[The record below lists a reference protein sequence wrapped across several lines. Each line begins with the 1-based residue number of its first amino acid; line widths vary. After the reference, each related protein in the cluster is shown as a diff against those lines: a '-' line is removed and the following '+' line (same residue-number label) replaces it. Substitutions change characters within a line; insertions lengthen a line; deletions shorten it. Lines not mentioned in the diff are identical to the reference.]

1 MIKACELLSTPVDE
15 ALIVQYLQHPMIA
28 KDFAGY
34 YDLYKK
40 YEKDYDAAKIVNGKW
55 QTVTVEKLRDAAFDE
70 KVTMIGLL
78 TSSLNEAFMD
88 ACLAEDYTQQLFET
102 LKAFKVKIS
111 EASDTEGFD
120 VLSGTVNETGS
131 RLLKDKAAGLL
142 DAWQFKVGR
151 RVVKQLEVF
160 QSQCRASGL
169 KTAEEVFAFVK
180 DSFNDT
186 VSQRQATM
194 DETDEKLHH
203 VFEFL
208 TEAFGESQE
217 MVIFMTELNM
227 DEYAL
232 KYIGIHGSKDY
243 FKYNQTLL
251 FGENRKKL
259 LDEIDAMP
267 ATWLI

>member
-1 MIKACELLSTPVDE
+1 MDE
-15 ALIVQYLQHPMIA
+15 ALIVQYLQHPIIA

-40 YEKDYDAAKIVNGKW
+40 YEKDYDAAQIVNGKW
-55 QTVTVEKLRDAAFDE
+55 QAVTVEKLRDAAFDE

-78 TSSLNEAFMD
+78 TSSLNEAFMS
-88 ACLAEDYTQQLFET
+88 ACLLEDYTQQLFEI
-102 LKAFKVKIS
+102 LKSFKVKIS
-111 EASDTEGFD
+111 EASDADGFD
-120 VLSGTVNETGS
+120 VLSATVSETGS
-131 RLLKDKAAGLL
+131 RLIKDKAAGLL
-142 DAWQFKVGR
+142 DAWQFKVGS
-151 RVVKQLEVF
+151 RVVKQLEAF
-160 QSQCRASGL
+160 QSQCRANGL
-169 KTAEEVFAFVK
+169 KGTEEVFAFVK
-180 DSFNDT
+180 DSFNAE
-186 VSQRQATM
+186 VSRRQAVM
-194 DETDEKLHH
+194 DETGEKLHH

-208 TEAFGESQE
+208 TEVFGESQE

-243 FKYNQTLL
+243 LKYNQTLL